1 VLPITTTVDHGG
13 ARRALL
19 VAVDASDAGPDA
31 LPAEQSLDELAQLV
45 QAGGDVVAGRMI
57 QALDHPHPVTYV
69 GKGKLREINETKSSL
84 GFDTVVVDDELS
96 PTQLRRLE
104 DDLDLEVADRTA
116 VILHLFAQH
125 ARTREGRL
133 QVELAQ
139 HRYRLPR
146 LSGRGVEL
154 SRLGAGINTR
164 GPGETK
170 LETDRRRIRTR
181 IATLN
186 RELDDVRTQRSL
198 HRRQRT
204 EAGLPV
210 LALAGYTNAG
220 KSTLMNALTQA
231 NVVSSNVMF
240 ATLDPTTRQLALSNE
255 LQVLLTDTVGLI
267 QKLPTDLIAAFR
279 ATLEEIQEAYAIL
292 HVLDISHADAGSQ
305 ARTVEGELDELG
317 VSERPRIT
325 ILNKIDLISRER
337 IPMLLKGF
345 PNAVAVSASTGE
357 GLEALKRRMADLVTE
372 SYIPVRVR
380 IPYDSPEYVRL
391 FHTRGLIERE
401 DHRQSGTVI
410 AGRLP
415 PSLISRFEPYIQN

>member
-1 VLPITTTVDHGG
+1 M
-13 ARRALL
+13 
-19 VAVDASDAGPDA
+19 VAVEATTQRASN
-31 LPAEQSLDELAQLV
+31 LPAEESLDELELLVEAAGDSVVGRLV
-45 QAGGDVVAGRMI
+45 QR
-57 QALDHPHPVTYV
+57 LDRAHPVSYV
-69 GKGKLREINETKSSL
+69 GKGKINEIRALRADL
-84 GFDTVVVDDELS
+84 GLNAVVVDDELS
-96 PTQLRRLE
+96 PTQQRHLE
-104 DDLDLEVADRTA
+104 DSLDVEVADRTA
-116 VILHLFAQH
+116 VILQIFAQH

-170 LETDRRRIRTR
+170 LETDRRRIRVR

-186 RELDDVRTQRSL
+186 RELQQVRKQRSL

-231 NVVSSNVMF
+231 DVLSSSVMF
-240 ATLDPTTRQLALSNE
+240 ATLDPTTRQLQLPNE

-279 ATLEEIQEAYAIL
+279 ATLEEIQEADVIL
-292 HVLDISHADAGSQ
+292 HVLDASHPDAR
-305 ARTVEGELDELG
+305 AHAETVEAELHALD
-317 VSERPRIT
+317 VDAKPRIT
-325 ILNKIDLISRER
+325 VLNKIDKIPVEHLPLLI
-337 IPMLLKGF
+337 KTF
-345 PNAVAVSASTGE
+345 PNAVAISALRGQ
-357 GLEALKRRMADLVTE
+357 GLEALKRRMAETVAEGYT
-372 SYIPVRVR
+372 SVRVR
-380 IPYDSPEYVRL
+380 IPYDAGDLVRL
-391 FHTRGLIERE
+391 FHARGLVERE
-401 DHRQSGTVI
+401 DHRQSGTSI
-410 AGRLP
+410 RGRIP
-415 PSLISRFEPYIQN
+415 ASLLSRFEPYIQD

>member
-1 VLPITTTVDHGG
+1 MLPITTTVDHGG